1 MYAFL
6 LDGCQDGNLFIL
18 FVYLCNQHGVT
29 PTMINSLPAKVAQT
43 SVPDSLGQY
52 FQGLTTVMMM
62 SGVFPEAMK
71 DAAHCEYGM
80 TAAVLNYVCMTAD
93 VLNYVCMRADVL
105 NYVCMTADIL
115 NYVCMTADIY

>member
-1 MYAFL
+1 MHSCST
-6 LDGCQDGNLFIL
+6 DVQDGNLFVL

-93 VLNYVCMRADVL
+93 VLNYVCMHCAVIHSSYCAQSECAQNNNALR
-105 NYVCMTADIL
+105 CHT
-115 NYVCMTADIY
+115 